1 MIENKVSS
9 SSLLTLDLEEWYPD
23 SNVMQIDI
31 ADLLVEGLLLRE
43 KDFRTFISENDWT
56 QYRDKHVALFCSTD
70 AIIPRW
76 AWMLLST
83 ALHPYAKTI
92 VFGNPETLVEELYRQ
107 KIVDL
112 NVEEYRDQRVVI
124 KGCSKKP
131 VPVQAYVQ
139 LTARLSPVVKSIM
152 YGEPC
157 STVPVFKRGKGQ

>member
-1 MIENKVSS
+1 MIENKVTN
-9 SSLLTLDLEEWYPD
+9 SSLLTLDLEEWYPESD
-23 SNVMQIDI
+23 VMQIDI

-43 KDFRTFISENDWT
+43 KDFRTFISENNWS
-56 QYRDKHVALFCSTD
+56 QYQDKHVALFCSTD

-83 ALHPYAKTI
+83 SLQPYAKTI
-92 VFGNPETLVEELYRQ
+92 IFGDAQTLVEELYRQ
-107 KIVDL
+107 KIAAL

-124 KGCSKKP
+124 KGCSKKA

-139 LTARLSPVVKSIM
+139 ITARLSPVVKSIM

-157 STVPVFKRGKGQ
+157 STVPVFKRAKG

>member
-1 MIENKVSS
+1 MIENKVTN
-9 SSLLTLDLEEWYPD
+9 SSLLTLDLEEWYPESD
-23 SNVMQIDI
+23 VMQIDI

-43 KDFRTFISENDWT
+43 KDFRTFISENNWS
-56 QYRDKHVALFCSTD
+56 QYQDKHVALFCSTD

-83 ALHPYAKTI
+83 SLQPYAKTI
-92 VFGNPETLVEELYRQ
+92 VFGDAQTLVEELYRQ
-107 KIVDL
+107 KIAAL

-124 KGCSKKP
+124 KGCSKKA

-139 LTARLSPVVKSIM
+139 ITARLSPVVKSIM

-157 STVPVFKRGKGQ
+157 STVPVFKRAKG

>member
-1 MIENKVSS
+1 MIENKVSA
-9 SSLLTLDLEEWYPD
+9 SSLLTLDLEEWYPESD
-23 SNVMQIDI
+23 VMELDI
-31 ADLLVEGLLLRE
+31 ASLLVEGLLLRE
-43 KDFRTFISENDWT
+43 KDFRAFIAENDWSKY
-56 QYRDKHVALFCSTD
+56 QDKHVALFCSTD

-83 ALHPYAKTI
+83 SLHPFAKTI
-92 VFGNPETLVEELYRQ
+92 VFGNAQTLVEELYRQ
-107 KIVDL
+107 KIADF
-112 NVEEYRDQRVVI
+112 NVEAYRDQRVVI

-157 STVPVFKRGKGQ
+157 STVPVFKRAKG